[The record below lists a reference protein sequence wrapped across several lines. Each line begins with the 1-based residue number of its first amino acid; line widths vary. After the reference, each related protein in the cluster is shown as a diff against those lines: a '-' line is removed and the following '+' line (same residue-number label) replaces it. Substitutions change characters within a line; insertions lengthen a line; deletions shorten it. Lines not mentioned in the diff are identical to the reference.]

1 MPPLP
6 GRRGRRGAGLRV
18 TLLLVLGVVAGGAL
32 LVPRAAGGQ
41 VAGATTP
48 EVFRKFG
55 ERVVKVQ
62 VVESSSSAKSTL
74 GSAFF
79 VTPNGHL
86 VTNYHVISQLVH
98 APARYRVEWVDPHGI
113 AHQAR
118 VMNINVVND
127 LAVLRTDTSVS
138 SWFDVVPREL
148 PKGARLFSLG
158 NPHDLGLS
166 IVEGTYNGLLEH
178 TLYAKIHLTAPIN
191 PGMSGGPTVTEQGNV
206 VGVNVSTAGDEVS
219 FLVPAEQVRALLGT
233 TLAPGFTTPAD
244 LLAEAGRQISA
255 NQDVYLR
262 GMFAD
267 TTKNVKLGPFV
278 VPTEPEAFFKCWAD
292 ADEEKD
298 RPYSVSYHT
307 CSTDDNLFLSAEQ
320 SSGIVELT
328 HQLITSRELPR
339 PRFYAAYENQLQGM
353 FDGDDTSPEE
363 VTSYRCTTSNVRTA
377 TLTLRAVICL
387 RRYRKLAG
395 LYDAVIKTATLGPSN
410 AGLVTTLHLAGV
422 SAPNVQRLAAQL
434 LRSIKWRG

>member
-1 MPPLP
+1 MPT
-6 GRRGRRGAGLRV
+6 V
-18 TLLLVLGVVAGGAL
+18 TTGVYAQTTGT
-32 LVPRAAGGQ
+32 
-41 VAGATTP
+41 TTP

-55 ERVVKVQ
+55 ERVVQVQ

-79 VTPNGHL
+79 VTPQGHL
-86 VTNYHVISQLVH
+86 ITNYHVISQLVH
-98 APARYRVEWVDPHGI
+98 APTRYRVEWVDPRGV
-113 AHQAR
+113 AHAAHI
-118 VMNINVVND
+118 MNINVVND
-127 LAVLRTDTSVS
+127 LAVLRTDTTAS
-138 SWFDVVPREL
+138 SWFDVAPLEL

-206 VGVNVSTAGDEVS
+206 VGVNVSTAGNEIS
-219 FLVPAEQVRALLGT
+219 FLVPAERVGVLLGA
-233 TLAPGFTTPAD
+233 TLAPGFTTPTN
-244 LLAEAGRQISA
+244 LLVEAGRQIST

-267 TTKNVKLGPFV
+267 TTKTVKLGPFV
-278 VPTEPEAFFKCWAD
+278 VPTEPESFFKCWAD

-307 CSTDDNLFLSAEQ
+307 CSTDDYLFLSAEQ

-328 HQLITSRELPR
+328 HQLITSKELSR
-339 PRFYAAYENQLQGM
+339 SRFYAAYQAQLEGM
-353 FDGDDTSPEE
+353 LGGEDASPEE
-363 VTSYRCTTSNVRTA
+363 VTSYRCSTRNVQGMTV
-377 TLTLRAVICL
+377 TVRAVICL
-387 RRYRKLAG
+387 RRYRKLTG
-395 LYDAVIKTATLGPSN
+395 LYDAIIKTATLGPPN
-410 AGLVTTLHLAGV
+410 AGLVTTLTLAGV
-422 SAPNVQRLAAQL
+422 SAQNVERLTARL
-434 LRSIKWRG
+434 LRRIQWRG

>member
-1 MPPLP
+1 MV
-6 GRRGRRGAGLRV
+6 RRTRGKIRLRL
-18 TLLLVLGVVAGGAL
+18 TLLLALGVVAGGGP
-32 LVPRAAGGQ
+32 LVPPP
-41 VAGATTP
+41 AGAQATATTTP
-48 EVFRKFG
+48 DVFRKYG
-55 ERVVKVQ
+55 DRVVKVQ

-98 APARYRVEWVDPHGI
+98 APARYRVEWVDPHGV
-113 AHQAR
+113 AHPAR

-127 LAVLRTDTSVS
+127 LAVLRTDTTVT
-138 SWFDVVPREL
+138 SWFDVAPREL

-219 FLVPAEQVRALLGT
+219 FLVPAEQVRVLLGT

-244 LLAEAGRQISA
+244 LLVEAGRQISA
-255 NQDVYLR
+255 NQDIYLR

-267 TTKNVKLGPFV
+267 TTKTVRLGPFV

-353 FDGDDTSPEE
+353 FDGDDASPEE
-363 VTSYRCTTSNVRTA
+363 VTSYRCTTSNVKTA

-410 AGLVTTLHLAGV
+410 AGLVTTLRLAGV
-422 SAPNVQRLAAQL
+422 SAPNVQRLAAHL
-434 LRSIKWRG
+434 LRSIAWRG

>member
-1 MPPLP
+1 MV
-6 GRRGRRGAGLRV
+6 RSMVRGVLRGARLCHR
-18 TLLLVLGVVAGGAL
+18 LLLPVIVAAVGTH
-32 LVPRAAGGQ
+32 LVPASARAQAT
-41 VAGATTP
+41 GASTP

-79 VTPNGHL
+79 VTPAGHL
-86 VTNYHVISQLVH
+86 ITNYHVISQLVH
-98 APARYRVEWVDPHGI
+98 APKRYRVEWVDPRGV
-113 AHQAR
+113 AHPAR
-118 VMNINVVND
+118 IMNINVVND
-127 LAVLRTDTSVS
+127 LAVLRTDTAVS
-138 SWFDVVPREL
+138 SWFEVVPREL

-219 FLVPAEQVRALLGT
+219 FLVPAEQVRVLLGT
-233 TLAPGFTTPAD
+233 TLAIGFTTPPD
-244 LLAEAGRQISA
+244 LLADAGRQISA
-255 NQDVYLR
+255 NQDIYLR

-267 TTKNVKLGPFV
+267 TTKTVKLGPFV

-298 RPYSVSYHT
+298 RPYSVSYHS

-328 HQLITSRELPR
+328 HQLITSRELTR
-339 PRFYAAYENQLQGM
+339 SRFYAAYRGQLQGM
-353 FDGDDTSPEE
+353 FEGDDASPEE
-363 VTSYRCTTSNVRTA
+363 VTSYRCSTSNVKAA
-377 TLTLRAVICL
+377 TVTLRAVVCL
-387 RRYRKLAG
+387 RRYRKLTG
-395 LYDAVIKTATLGPSN
+395 LYDAVIKTATLGPAN
-410 AGLVTTLHLAGV
+410 AGLVTTLRLAGV
-422 SAPNVQRLAAQL
+422 SAPNVQRLTVLL
-434 LRSIKWRG
+434 LRSIAWRG